1 MFGDVLRK
9 LRTEKKIGMEKLAEE
24 INSRYGTTYSKS
36 MISRWENNLS
46 DPKMETV
53 RIMADYFQV
62 SIDLFLELDQD
73 KNTLDVAHEIQSLI
87 HELDPKNTVMFDGL
101 EMQKEDIEALK
112 SSLESTLRLF
122 SHISKRK

>member
-1 MFGDVLRK
+1 MFGDVLHK
-9 LRTEKKIGMEKLAEE
+9 LRTEKKLGMEKLADE
-24 INSRYGTTYSKS
+24 INSKYGTTYSKS

-62 SIDLFLELDQD
+62 SIDLFLELDQET
-73 KNTLDVAHEIQSLI
+73 NTIDAAHEIQSLI
-87 HELDPKNTVMFDGL
+87 NSLNMNNKILFDGTD
-101 EMQKEDIEALK
+101 MHKEDVEALK

-122 SHISKRK
+122 NHVSKRK